1 MKWQTVS
8 TSPTQEIY
16 ELWSGDK
23 KLLTLDFHPATNSA
37 RIEHPSEKRVFM
49 IRKEGFRKNKTVL
62 CNEYGV
68 RLGELLHESKE
79 DFIRLGNDRYN
90 YIVRNN
96 PKPEIVIYNDSV
108 ERPLVT
114 CGLHIDSYMTP
125 VKMTKEKNPPA
136 NAQSSL
142 LMALCWYTLSSSVN
156 ERNFQ
161 LAD

>member
-8 TSPTQEIY
+8 TSPAQETY

-23 KLLTLDFHPATNSA
+23 KLLTLDFHPGTSSA
-37 RIEHPSEKRVFM
+37 RVQHPAEKRVFM

-68 RLGELLHESKE
+68 RLGQLLHDGKE
-79 DFIRLGNDRYN
+79 DLIRLGNDRFN

-96 PKPEIVIYNDSV
+96 PKPEIVIYNESA

-114 CGLHIDSYMTP
+114 CGLNIDSYMNP
-125 VKMTKEKNPPA
+125 AKLTKEKNQPA

-142 LMALCWYTLSSSVN
+142 LLALC
-156 ERNFQ
+156 
-161 LAD
+161 